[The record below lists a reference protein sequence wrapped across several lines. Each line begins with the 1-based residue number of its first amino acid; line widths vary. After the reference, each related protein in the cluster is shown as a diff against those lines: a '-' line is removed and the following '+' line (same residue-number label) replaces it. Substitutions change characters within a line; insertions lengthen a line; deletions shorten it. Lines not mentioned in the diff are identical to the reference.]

1 MLMAP
6 VSLSPVLWADW
17 KCWELTFPGAT
28 LSQQGTGVV
37 NTDLS
42 FTVPQGDS
50 SEVCFAPVV
59 HSGNSLIYTVLNGF
73 LSVITPLS
81 VF

>member
-6 VSLSPVLWADW
+6 VSLGPVLWADW
-17 KCWELTFPGAT
+17 KYWELTFPGVT
-28 LSQQGTGVV
+28 LSQQGTGIV

-50 SEVCFAPVV
+50 SEVYFAPVV
-59 HSGNSLIYTVLNGF
+59 HSGSALIYTVLNGF
-73 LSVITPLS
+73 LSITTPLR